1 LFDHLRTVIFLI
13 FFLEVILF
21 LEVFV
26 LVEVFVIHG
35 FGLGHEFF
43 FFNVVLIILD
53 QGENINK
60 LFND

>member
-1 LFDHLRTVIFLI
+1 LFHHLRTVFFLI

-53 QGENINK
+53 QGQNINQ